1 MTKSWRAP
9 SLGASVESNEVQA
22 AECEWGKN
30 LCHQVILLQNAEGN
44 EHLFG
49 KKKICWEYDV
59 PSLPVAELLW
69 RNLLPPRLAVGL
81 AVCP

>member
-22 AECEWGKN
+22 AECEWEKICAIKSSYCKMQKETSIY
-30 LCHQVILLQNAEGN
+30 LE
-44 EHLFG
+44 
-49 KKKICWEYDV
+49 KKKIYWEYGA

-69 RNLLPPRLAVGL
+69 RNLLPPHLAVAL
-81 AVCP
+81 AACP